1 MDDITIVGGGH
12 AGLLAGSALAGLGFK
27 VRLIERRPLE
37 ALGAGPAD
45 GRVLALLAG
54 SVRIADHL
62 GIWPYL
68 APYGAAIWRT
78 EVIESTGGRGIAYD
92 AAADGEPFGY
102 GFEGRLLQ
110 RGLRQAFA
118 ALAGPDRF
126 TAGEVAALERGP
138 DHATLA
144 LEGGERLTARLVIA
158 ADGRQSRLRQLA
170 RIGTRDW
177 CYQQAA
183 LTLVI
188 EHDRPHAH
196 GVREWLRPE
205 GPLALLP
212 LPGQRSGVTWVQSE
226 EQARAGLAAGT
237 ETLLATLDRLI
248 GGVLG
253 RLRLESGPAFYP
265 LGALHAERYVA
276 ARLALI
282 GDAAHGVH
290 PIHAQG
296 LNMGVA
302 DIGALTEALVAARTR
317 GVDLGS
323 GDALLPYARRRRPE
337 NDRRLLLTDTLN
349 RLFSNRIAP
358 LAQAR
363 GLALTAIDRLP
374 MLKRLAIREGMQLE

>member
-1 MDDITIVGGGH
+1 MDDIAIVGGGH
-12 AGLLAGSALAGLGFK
+12 AGLFAGSALASLGFK

-37 ALGAGPAD
+37 TLGAGPAD

-54 SVRIADHL
+54 SVRIAERL

-78 EVIESTGGRGIAYD
+78 EVTESTAGRGIAYD
-92 AAADGEPFGY
+92 AAEDGEPFGY

-110 RGLRQAFA
+110 RGLRQAFVE
-118 ALAGPDRF
+118 LAGAERSTVGEVSELDRGPDR
-126 TAGEVAALERGP
+126 
-138 DHATLA
+138 ATLA
-144 LEGGERLTARLVIA
+144 LASGERLAARLVIA

-177 CYQQAA
+177 RYRQAA
-183 LTLVI
+183 LTLVL
-188 EHDRPHAH
+188 EHERPHAH
-196 GVREWLRPE
+196 VVREWLRPE

-212 LPGQRSGVTWVQSE
+212 LPGQRSGATWVQGE
-226 EQARAGLAAGT
+226 AQARAGLAAGT

-302 DIGALTEALVAARTR
+302 DIGALAEALVTARIR
-317 GVDLGS
+317 RVDIGS

-337 NDRRLLLTDTLN
+337 NNRRLLLTDTLN
-349 RLFSNRIAP
+349 RLFSNDLPP

-363 GLALTAIDRLP
+363 GLALAAVDRLP
-374 MLKRLAIREGMQLE
+374 PLKRLAIRQGMQLE